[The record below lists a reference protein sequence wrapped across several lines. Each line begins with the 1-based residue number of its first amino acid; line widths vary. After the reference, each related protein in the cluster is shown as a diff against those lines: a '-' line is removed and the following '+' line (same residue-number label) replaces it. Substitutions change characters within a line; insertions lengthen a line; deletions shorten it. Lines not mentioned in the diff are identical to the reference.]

1 MQSIKQLT
9 MLTKRIVRQNLTNA
23 DTVIT
28 VIAMPV
34 FMLLF
39 FVYVFGGNIATVSG
53 GGMSEADYLTYA
65 LPGFLLLTMAMGSA
79 YTSLRINTDQTTGF
93 LSRLHSLPIRR
104 WVILGSH
111 VLASIIFMLLAEVA
125 VFLVGMVMGY
135 RVDAPLSAVLA
146 FWGVSL
152 LFGLAITLLAVPFS
166 LKADNYASAGGFSYL
181 LLMLLFVS
189 SALMPTAGMAK
200 PVRIFANHQPM
211 TPIVNVA
218 RGLLDQS
225 VQASTHT
232 TLIALIW
239 LVAGIIVFGGLSYVV
254 YAQVFLKK

>member
-1 MQSIKQLT
+1 MTSLKQLFA
-9 MLTKRIVRQNLTNA
+9 LTRRIVRQNLTNA
-23 DTVIT
+23 DTIIT

-39 FVYVFGGNIATVSG
+39 FVYILGGNIATASG
-53 GGMSEADYLTYA
+53 AMSTSAYLRYS

-111 VLASIIFMLLAEVA
+111 VLASVIFMLLAELC
-125 VFLVGMVMGY
+125 VFLVGIAMGY
-135 RVDAPLSAVLA
+135 RVHATFGAFMG
-146 FWGVSL
+146 FWGLSL

-166 LKADNYASAGGFSYL
+166 LKADNYASAGSFSYI

-200 PVRIFANHQPM
+200 LVRIFANHQPM
-211 TPIVNVA
+211 TPIVNTA
-218 RGLLDQS
+218 RGLLNS
-225 VQASTHT
+225 AAAVSTHT
-232 TLIALIW
+232 AIIAAVW
-239 LVAGIIVFGGLSYVV
+239 LVAGTIVFGVLSQVV
-254 YAQVFLKK
+254 YTRMYLRK